1 MKCKKIIA
9 CLLATSMLSAGIVS
23 QPLTASCDSHIFG
36 ECGKGSYSLLYPPNP
51 PQWIL
56 YPSVGQVTIF
66 LEDKD
71 NDYTEVIPPYEAA
84 GTLDGEFS
92 DIVTSVII
100 NLGITK
106 LGQGAFYDFKNM
118 TYISFP
124 DTLTEIGDYAFSQ
137 CSGLTYIRLPDSLTN
152 IGRNAFM
159 DCSSITSVN
168 IPAKVTNIGREAFWN
183 CSSLESVT
191 ITKGVTNI
199 ESYAFW
205 GCSSLKKVDIPESVT
220 KIKSNAFSNCKNLE
234 SVTIQNPK
242 CELESILS
250 KSTVTIYGYE
260 GSTAQA
266 YAEEHNIKFQSLGE
280 APIHGDVD
288 GEISLT
294 DLLLLR
300 LYLRNPKS
308 KNLPKTCD
316 MNADGK
322 INVIDLALL
331 KRELLKR

>member
-1 MKCKKIIA
+1 MKRKKIIA
-9 CLLATSMLSAGIVS
+9 CLLATSMLFAGTLS
-23 QPLTASCDSHIFG
+23 QPLTASCDSYIFG
-36 ECGKGSYSLLYPPNP
+36 ECGKGSYSSLYPPNP

-56 YPSVGQVTIF
+56 YPSFGQVTIF
-66 LEDKD
+66 LEGED

-100 NLGITK
+100 DPGITK

-159 DCSSITSVN
+159 DCSSITSIN
-168 IPAKVTNIGREAFWN
+168 IPAKVTNIGSEAFLNCSSITSINIPAKVTNIGSGAFWN

-220 KIKSNAFSNCKNLE
+220 N
-234 SVTIQNPK
+234 TIPLNYYRQ
-242 CELESILS
+242 
-250 KSTVTIYGYE
+250 
-260 GSTAQA
+260 
-266 YAEEHNIKFQSLGE
+266 
-280 APIHGDVD
+280 
-288 GEISLT
+288 
-294 DLLLLR
+294 
-300 LYLRNPKS
+300 
-308 KNLPKTCD
+308 
-316 MNADGK
+316 
-322 INVIDLALL
+322 IDE
-331 KRELLKR
+331 K